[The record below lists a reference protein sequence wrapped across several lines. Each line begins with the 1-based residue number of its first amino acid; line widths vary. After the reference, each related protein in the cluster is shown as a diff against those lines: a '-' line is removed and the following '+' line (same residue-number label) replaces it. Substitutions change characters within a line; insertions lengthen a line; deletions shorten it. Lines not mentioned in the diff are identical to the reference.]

1 MSKTKVQKEKNM
13 TPQPK
18 KNNKTIN
25 LIVNFFTKPANVIL
39 FIFANKKAQRF
50 RWLRTRNRFLSEN
63 KPEHRALR
71 FFQPRTE

>member
-39 FIFANKKAQRF
+39 FIFAILIKVTDIYIYIYIYIRHVPF
-50 RWLRTRNRFLSEN
+50 
-63 KPEHRALR
+63 H
-71 FFQPRTE
+71 

>member
-39 FIFANKKAQRF
+39 FIFAI
-50 RWLRTRNRFLSEN
+50 FLTIMVIYPLIELLISSFTVHTYSE
-63 KPEHRALR
+63 ASSG
-71 FFQPRTE
+71 